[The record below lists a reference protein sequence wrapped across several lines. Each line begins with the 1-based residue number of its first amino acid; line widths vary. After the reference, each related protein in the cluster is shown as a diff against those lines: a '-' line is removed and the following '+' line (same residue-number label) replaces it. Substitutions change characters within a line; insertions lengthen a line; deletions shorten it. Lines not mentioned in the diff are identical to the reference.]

1 MDNTANTKLREF
13 LMKSLMDAGDRQGFS
28 DGSSLFVSGRLDSLA
43 MTKLVMFL
51 EESFDVDF
59 GSVDF
64 DVDMIDSLNAI
75 RALCDSELA
84 RRTSA

>member
-1 MDNTANTKLREF
+1 MDNTADTKLREF
-13 LMKSLMDAGDRQGFS
+13 LMNSLMDAGDRQRFS
-28 DGSSLFVSGRLDSLA
+28 DDSSLFVSGRLDSLA